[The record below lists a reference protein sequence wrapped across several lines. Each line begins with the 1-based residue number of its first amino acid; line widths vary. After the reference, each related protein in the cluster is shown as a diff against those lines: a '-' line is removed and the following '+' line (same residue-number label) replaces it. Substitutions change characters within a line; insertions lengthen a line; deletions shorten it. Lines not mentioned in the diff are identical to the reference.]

1 MKNKGFTLVE
11 LLSVILLLA
20 IIATISTVSIF
31 KYLDDSKKELTDV
44 EKQSIISAAK
54 NWSAD
59 NISSLPSIGSN
70 DVYNLELVDLVD
82 EGYLNELSNYSNYYV
97 KVYYSNNNY
106 EYELIL
112 K

>member
-20 IIATISTVSIF
+20 IVAAICTVSVF
-31 KYLDDSKKELTDV
+31 KYLESSKKDLTDI

-59 NISSLPSIGSN
+59 NVSSLPSIGST
-70 DVYNLELVDLVD
+70 DVYNIEVVDLVNG
-82 EGYLNELSNYSNYYV
+82 GYLSEIANYSNYYV